1 MSACPNAAAQII
13 WRELYQRARQAQRP
27 RVLSPFAEAGGV
39 GAALLAA
46 DGSIYTGVCIDMACG
61 LGHLRRAGR
70 RRADDYLRAEPG
82 AEAGRA
88 DAGRAAGCALRRL
101 L

>member
-1 MSACPNAAAQII
+1 MSACPNPAAQIV

-46 DGSIYTGVCIDMACG
+46 ACAAMYVY
-61 LGHLRRAGR
+61 LGRGGARRF
-70 RRADDYLRAEPG
+70 
-82 AEAGRA
+82 EA
-88 DAGRAAGCALRRL
+88 L
-101 L
+101 